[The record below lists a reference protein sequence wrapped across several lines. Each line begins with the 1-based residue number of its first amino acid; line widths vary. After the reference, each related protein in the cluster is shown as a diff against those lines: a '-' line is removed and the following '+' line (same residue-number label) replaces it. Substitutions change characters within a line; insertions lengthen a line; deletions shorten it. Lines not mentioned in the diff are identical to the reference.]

1 LQLVKGLIK
10 LRKASPDK
18 ASLSTHGVALRGGG
32 AILLLVWRTSG
43 GSKIITGMALL
54 ILAGLLLVNY
64 KTIISQ
70 IEGI

>member
-1 LQLVKGLIK
+1 
-10 LRKASPDK
+10 LRKVSPDNSDK
-18 ASLSTHGVALRGGG
+18 ASLSTHGVALLAGG
-32 AILLLVWRTSG
+32 AVLLLVWRTSG